1 MASIHKIID
10 VGADPSAAWD
20 ALADF
25 VPVDKRVAPGFVT
38 ESVPVDGGDRVVTF
52 FNGALARERLV
63 TCDAE
68 RRRLVYSVVDSATGF
83 THHQATVE
91 VRDPEPGARGAR
103 IVWTTDLLPD
113 GLAPAIEAMMERG
126 RSAIAEGLAG

>member
-10 VGADPSAAWD
+10 VGAAPAAAWD

-38 ESVPVDGGDRVVTF
+38 ESVPLDGGDRVVTF
-52 FNGALARERLV
+52 FNGARARERLV

-91 VRDPEPGARGAR
+91 VHDPEPGGRGAR

-113 GLAPAIEAMMERG
+113 DLAPTIEAMMERG

>member
-1 MASIHKIID
+1 MASIHKTID
-10 VGADPSAAWD
+10 VGAAPSAAWD

-38 ESVPVDGGDRVVTF
+38 ESVPVDGDRLVTF
-52 FNGALARERLV
+52 FNGAQTRERLV
-63 TCDAE
+63 TSDGE
-68 RRRLVYSVVDSATGF
+68 RRRLVYSVVDSASGF

-91 VRDPEPGARGAR
+91 VHDPEPGGHGAR

-113 GLAPAIEAMMERG
+113 DLAPGIEAMMERG